1 MRSFFL
7 YYLAFGVLSYLV
19 QRPALLLGVV
29 VIFLLRNYIPDPTA
43 LFRALTRR
51 GALERALAINPSN
64 VVTRRDLAT
73 LYLELRRPAKAI
85 EVLAP
90 AVERSDDDAE
100 LAYLFGLA
108 LHRAGRSAESLPYF
122 VEAVRDRVIRYGE
135 PYRAAG
141 DALFALRR
149 FDEAIDAYERFAET
163 NHSDVAVY
171 ASLARAYAA
180 DRDPAATRKAL
191 DRGAETF
198 AHLRGAIRRNSIRA
212 HLEVQWLR
220 ARLLREMGATL
231 GFAAAVALGG
241 FVVVGATHLVFAD
254 MGPASLWPSSGRGFV
269 GVDESALDDPES
281 RRLIEGVER
290 CGSQTTDPFGGRYE
304 ILPEAAGSD
313 ASILSD
319 ASVSS
324 DALPGPSGQGGAPT
338 SISVLRD
345 RIQVRV
351 PYEDFVWVEDFCLVA
366 VRERS
371 ESRLVAE
378 AVYHED
384 LNDPGDASI
393 VTIVLERTPSGV
405 RFGASASDEPPATFT
420 QWRPVP

>member
-108 LHRAGRSAESLPYF
+108 LHRAGRSVESLPYF
-122 VEAVRDRVIRYGE
+122 VQAVRDRVIRYGE

-141 DALFALRR
+141 DALFALKRL
-149 FDEAIDAYERFAET
+149 DEAIDAYERFAET

-198 AHLRGAIRRNSIRA
+198 AHLRGPMRRNSIRA
-212 HLEVQWLR
+212 FLEVQWLR
-220 ARLLREMGATL
+220 ARLLGEMRATL

-241 FVVVGATHLVFAD
+241 FVVVGATHLVFAER
-254 MGPASLWPSSGRGFV
+254 PASLWPSSAQGFV
-269 GVDESALDDPES
+269 GAYESALDDPES
-281 RRLIEGVER
+281 RRLIEGFER
-290 CGSQTTDPFGGRYE
+290 CGSQTTDPFAGRYE
-304 ILPEAAGSD
+304 ILSVRAGSD
-313 ASILSD
+313 ASVGAD
-319 ASVSS
+319 ASVGSS
-324 DALPGPSGQGGAPT
+324 ALPELLGQGGGPT
-338 SISVLRD
+338 SITVLRD
-345 RIQVRV
+345 RIQMRV
-351 PYEDFVWVEDFCLVA
+351 PYEDFVWVEDYCLVG

-393 VTIVLERTPSGV
+393 VTIVLERTPTGV
-405 RFGASASDEPPATFT
+405 RFGASVSDEPPATFT